1 MCLSVNENE
10 RLCNYEARLH
20 AVFLFFPNVM
30 RNMHTPPL
38 KPLNYVLDDFPPSP
52 AACPI
57 LGQQH
62 CSERGGRDRRE
73 EEKGGTTTG
82 KN

>member
-10 RLCNYEARLH
+10 RLCNYKACLRA
-20 AVFLFFPNVM
+20 AVFFFSFPNVM
-30 RNMHTPPL
+30 RNTRTPL
-38 KPLNYVLDDFPPSP
+38 HKPLNYVLDDLPASP

-62 CSERGGRDRRE
+62 CREREGGRDRGERE
-73 EEKGGTTTG
+73 E
-82 KN
+82 